1 MTKEALHWEQAEAD
15 KVHCLLC
22 PQDCTIPP
30 GGSGRCLVRKN
41 SGGRLYATNYGAVSG
56 LALDPIE
63 KKPLYHFYPGSL
75 ILSAGSRGC
84 SLACGFCQN
93 WSSVRGE
100 GHTELLTPAELAD
113 LAEATRERGNC
124 GIAFTY
130 TEPLVWY
137 EFVLEAAKEARS
149 RGLKTLLVTN
159 GFIRP
164 QPWLELLVTID
175 AVNIDLKAFTPRFY
189 RENCGGS
196 LKPVQDAIAAA
207 AGKCHVEVTTLLIPG
222 QNTGEDEMREL
233 SAFLAGIDPRIPLH
247 LSRYYPARK
256 WRQPATPPELIWRLA
271 EVARQKLDFVYIG
284 NLPGSYE
291 TGTYC
296 PDCGQLLIQRGLA
309 ARVHLIHGRCPRCN
323 YLLDIPAY
331 EE

>member
-1 MTKEALHWEQAEAD
+1 MKEALHWEKDKAD
-15 KVHCLLC
+15 RVHCLLC

-41 SGGRLYATNYGAVSG
+41 SGGRLYATNYRTVSG

-75 ILSAGSRGC
+75 ILSAGSWGC
-84 SLACGFCQN
+84 SLDCGFCQN
-93 WSSVRGE
+93 WPSVRGE
-100 GHTELLTPAELAD
+100 GHTEITPAALSD

-137 EFVLEAAKEARS
+137 EFVLAAAKEARS
-149 RGLKTLLVTN
+149 RGLKTVLVTN

-164 QPWLELLVTID
+164 QPWLELLETID

-196 LKPVQDAIAAA
+196 LKPVQEAIALA
-207 AGKCHVEVTTLLIPG
+207 AGKCHVEVTTLLIQG
-222 QNTGEDEMREL
+222 QNTGEEEMREL
-233 SAFLAGIDPRIPLH
+233 SAFLAGIDPQIPLH
-247 LSRYYPARK
+247 LSRYYPARQ
-256 WRQPATPPELIWRLA
+256 WRQPATPPELIRRLA
-271 EVARQKLDFVYIG
+271 EIARQKLDFVYTG
-284 NLPGSYE
+284 NLPDSYE
-291 TGTYC
+291 AGTYC

-309 ARVHLIHGRCPRCN
+309 TRVHLIQGRCPRCQ

>member
-1 MTKEALHWEQAEAD
+1 MKEALYWEKSEAD

-22 PQDCTIPP
+22 PQDCIISP

-41 SGGRLYATNYGAVSG
+41 IGGRLYAMNYGAVSG

-100 GHTELLTPAELAD
+100 GHAEIITPADLVD
-113 LAEATRERGNC
+113 LAEAARDRGNC

-137 EFVLEAAKEARS
+137 EYVLEAAKEARN
-149 RGLKTLLVTN
+149 RGIKTVLVTN

-164 QPWLELLVTID
+164 QPWLELLETID
-175 AVNIDLKAFTPRFY
+175 AVNIDLKAFNTRFY
-189 RENCGGS
+189 QENCGGS
-196 LKPVQDAIAAA
+196 LQPVQEAIALAV
-207 AGKCHVEVTTLLIPG
+207 GKCHVEVTTLLIEG
-222 QNTGEDEMREL
+222 QNTREDEMQEL
-233 SAFLAGIDPRIPLH
+233 SAFLAGLNPQIPLH

-256 WRQPATPPELIWRLA
+256 WRQPATPPELIQRLA
-271 EVARQKLDFVYIG
+271 EVARQNLDFVYTG

-291 TGTYC
+291 AGTHC
-296 PDCGQLLIQRGLA
+296 PDCGQLLIQRGSATHVFLTK
-309 ARVHLIHGRCPRCN
+309 GRCPRCN
-323 YLLDIPAY
+323 YPLDIPAY